1 MIKKK
6 GIKQEA
12 EKAGHVKKAGM
23 AVGDEWDRDV
33 ESCDWGGSVKSG
45 FILRFWV
52 TQASEVD

>member
-12 EKAGHVKKAGM
+12 EKAGHVKKAGV

-33 ESCDWGGSVKSG
+33 ESCDWGGICEVWFHIKVLGDSG
-45 FILRFWV
+45 
-52 TQASEVD
+52 E